1 MKIDD
6 ILKSNLSDQN
16 KLEIIDLLNTV
27 QKFKSGGSF
36 DYNTKL
42 EEQEKTK
49 SEKKTYQRKE
59 IICFYLGLIL
69 EVIGLILL
77 MFI

>member
-1 MKIDD
+1 MKRLI
-6 ILKSNLSDQN
+6 ILQLLS
-16 KLEIIDLLNTV
+16 IIFMVLGLAALLYY
-27 QKFKSGGSF
+27 QKV
-36 DYNTKL
+36 TKL

-49 SEKKTYQRKE
+49 SKKKTYQRKE
-59 IICFYLGLIL
+59 TICFYLGLIL

>member
-1 MKIDD
+1 MKRLIM
-6 ILKSNLSDQN
+6 LQLLSIISMVLGLATLLYYQ
-16 KLEIIDLLNTV
+16 KL
-27 QKFKSGGSF
+27 
-36 DYNTKL
+36 TKL

-49 SEKKTYQRKE
+49 SKKKTYQRKE

>member
-1 MKIDD
+1 MKRLI
-6 ILKSNLSDQN
+6 ILQLLSIIFMVLGLAALLYYQ
-16 KLEIIDLLNTV
+16 KL
-27 QKFKSGGSF
+27 
-36 DYNTKL
+36 TKL

-59 IICFYLGLIL
+59 IICFYLGLIR
-69 EVIGLILL
+69 LILL

>member
-1 MKIDD
+1 MKRLI
-6 ILKSNLSDQN
+6 ILQLLSIIFMVLGLAALLYYQ
-16 KLEIIDLLNTV
+16 KL
-27 QKFKSGGSF
+27 
-36 DYNTKL
+36 TKL

-49 SEKKTYQRKE
+49 SKKKTYQRKE

-69 EVIGLILL
+69 EVIGLLLL

>member
-1 MKIDD
+1 MKRLI
-6 ILKSNLSDQN
+6 ILQLLS
-16 KLEIIDLLNTV
+16 IISMVLGLAALLYY
-27 QKFKSGGSF
+27 QKF
-36 DYNTKL
+36 TKL

-49 SEKKTYQRKE
+49 AKKKTYQRKE

>member
-1 MKIDD
+1 MKRLI
-6 ILKSNLSDQN
+6 ILQLLSIISMALGLAALLYYQ
-16 KLEIIDLLNTV
+16 KL
-27 QKFKSGGSF
+27 
-36 DYNTKL
+36 TKL

-49 SEKKTYQRKE
+49 SKKKTYQRKE

>member
-1 MKIDD
+1 MKRLI
-6 ILKSNLSDQN
+6 ILQLLSIIFMFLGLAALLYYQ
-16 KLEIIDLLNTV
+16 KL
-27 QKFKSGGSF
+27 
-36 DYNTKL
+36 TKL

-49 SEKKTYQRKE
+49 SKKKTYQRKE

>member
-1 MKIDD
+1 MKRLIM
-6 ILKSNLSDQN
+6 LQLLSIISMVLGLATLLYYQ
-16 KLEIIDLLNTV
+16 KLT
-27 QKFKSGGSF
+27 KF
-36 DYNTKL
+36 

-49 SEKKTYQRKE
+49 SKKKTYQRKE

>member
-1 MKIDD
+1 MKRLIM
-6 ILKSNLSDQN
+6 LQLLSIIFMVLGLAALLYYQ
-16 KLEIIDLLNTV
+16 KL
-27 QKFKSGGSF
+27 
-36 DYNTKL
+36 TKL

-49 SEKKTYQRKE
+49 SKKKTYQRKE

>member
-1 MKIDD
+1 MKRLI
-6 ILKSNLSDQN
+6 ILQLLSIIFMVLGLAALLYYQ
-16 KLEIIDLLNTV
+16 KL
-27 QKFKSGGSF
+27 
-36 DYNTKL
+36 TKL

-49 SEKKTYQRKE
+49 SKKKTYQRKE
-59 IICFYLGLIL
+59 IICFYLDLIL